1 MNYKI
6 SFIEMDKLVKE
17 QLSKQPLIS
26 LEEKRKQFQN
36 LNNNRKQKK

>member
-1 MNYKI
+1 
-6 SFIEMDKLVKE
+6 MDKLVKE